1 MRRVWRFILAL
12 SVTPLMTAAC
22 LGILAWMTWNVALEY
37 RFGSSQWHVGK
48 VVYWLQES
56 TRRYPPG
63 WPPRV
68 YRRGA
73 PPQVFVVIEDGSGLR
88 RVDGDSID
96 DPTATCVI
104 LTTDFEPIARSGMFA
119 ITSEWWRTSA
129 TLMQGGTQ
137 VVSPKL
143 SARIAEKMKHDRG
156 LSMYANTVLIS
167 NGRVPTV
174 VWSGYM
180 YNAIAVVVA
189 ALCAYSLQW
198 IWRGARM
205 PWSMNRAWGIAA
217 GKRTLR
223 WWCGRTLLWSPW
235 ATLLFASL
243 LVVLVMVN
251 RSPRWEWQ
259 VRLRDLL
266 QAAPHVAD
274 LLQYDPSR
282 LPESPFLDGLPLPP
296 GFLNRA
302 ARTDPILPAPWL
314 TQNERDEWGKA
325 GIRIPVFHSNQYP
338 FLAPMTTSNHAAVEL
353 LVNPSNSYSLR
364 EHRDSFQNLMI
375 SRGVITPEQA
385 PLLWTVQPKRIVW
398 QGVLFNGLMLIV
410 AGAFLASL
418 VWLRD
423 GVVWPWNA
431 RRLRQGVCLKCS
443 YSLIGLN
450 AAKCPECGTQVPSPA

>member
-1 MRRVWRFILAL
+1 MRRIWRFILAL

-63 WPPRV
+63 WPPEV

-73 PPQVFVVIEDGSGLR
+73 PPHVFVVIEDGSGLR

-104 LTTDFEPIARSGMFA
+104 LTTDFEPIARYGMFA

-129 TLMQGGTQ
+129 KLMQGGTQ

-156 LSMYANTVLIS
+156 LSMYANTVLKS

-205 PWSMNRAWGIAA
+205 PWGDNRSWRIA
-217 GKRTLR
+217 TNSPTR
-223 WWCGRTLLWSPW
+223 WWWFRRIVLLSPW
-235 ATLLFASL
+235 TQ
-243 LVVLVMVN
+243 LVLAVVFVVMLMVN
-251 RSPRWEWQ
+251 RSPRWGWQ
-259 VRLRDLL
+259 HRLR
-266 QAAPHVAD
+266 
-274 LLQYDPSR
+274 YDIRTALSPIHLWNFDQHKVPSSYAR
-282 LPESPFLDGLPLPP
+282 H
-296 GFLNRA
+296 NRMSLGS
-302 ARTDPILPAPWL
+302 TVMAPWL
-314 TQNERDEWGKA
+314 SEEEEDQWSRL
-325 GIRIPVFHSNQYP
+325 GIRIPQFQIVLDDSEFP
-338 FLAPMTTSNHAAVEL
+338 WFAPMTSNSRAVVEL
-353 LVNPSNSYSLR
+353 LVNSSNSQSLLQIR
-364 EHRDSFQNLMI
+364 ESFQQLMI
-375 SRGVITPEQA
+375 DRGVITPDQA

-398 QGVLFNGLMLIV
+398 QGVLFNSIMLAV

-418 VWLRD
+418 LWLRD

-431 RRLRQGVCLKCS
+431 RRLRQGLCHKCG
-443 YSLIGLN
+443 YSLSGLS
-450 AAKCPECGTQVPSPA
+450 AAKCPECGTQVPSLA